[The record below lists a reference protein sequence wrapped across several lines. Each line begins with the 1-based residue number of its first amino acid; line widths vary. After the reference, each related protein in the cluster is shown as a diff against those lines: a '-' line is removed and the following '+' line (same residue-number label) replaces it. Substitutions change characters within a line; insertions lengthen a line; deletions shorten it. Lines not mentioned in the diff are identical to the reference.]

1 MPTGATCG
9 CTIRQDG
16 RHGQPEG
23 RQAAVLQLRL
33 TTHARRWPQITEIKV
48 RWRAGHAHIEA
59 ALDNDEGR
67 PPLCRLKDTG
77 HPELW
82 GFALFTYSNERYGDN
97 VLPTGLPFGTPE
109 DALDCACGLYLGD
122 PPY

>member
-1 MPTGATCG
+1 M
-9 CTIRQDG
+9 
-16 RHGQPEG
+16 
-23 RQAAVLQLRL
+23 
-33 TTHARRWPQITEIKV
+33 
-48 RWRAGHAHIEA
+48 
-59 ALDNDEGR
+59 
-67 PPLCRLKDTG
+67 CRLKDTG